1 MRGSLVVRGQALAWS
16 RQTMRPLIKLD
27 CFYRSS
33 RSVFLEL
40 IWCCVRSVTV
50 KSLLFLILFLGV
62 CLGFLAPYLIN
73 NPDSDLMLPS
83 SSEQVLD
90 DDLEAGDS

>member
-1 MRGSLVVRGQALAWS
+1 M
-16 RQTMRPLIKLD
+16 P
-27 CFYRSS
+27 
-33 RSVFLEL
+33 
-40 IWCCVRSVTV
+40 VTV
-50 KSLLFLILFLGV
+50 KSFLFLILFLGV

-73 NPDSDLMLPS
+73 NPGSDLMLPS

>member
-1 MRGSLVVRGQALAWS
+1 MLVGKPWRGVVKPCVLWS
-16 RQTMRPLIKLD
+16 SWIVLSFIQECLLRIDQ
-27 CFYRSS
+27 
-33 RSVFLEL
+33 
-40 IWCCVRSVTV
+40 CCVLSVTV

-73 NPDSDLMLPS
+73 NPGSDLMLPS